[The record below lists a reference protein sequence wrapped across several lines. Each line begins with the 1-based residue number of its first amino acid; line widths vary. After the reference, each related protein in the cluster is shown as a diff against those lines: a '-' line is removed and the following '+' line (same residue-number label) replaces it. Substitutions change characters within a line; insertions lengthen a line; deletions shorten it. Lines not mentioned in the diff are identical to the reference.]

1 MSSQKEKSQRP
12 KAVRRTSR
20 GPAGGPTEPRK
31 PDPSKPVTL
40 KAVAEYLGLSPAT
53 VSLVI
58 NRSPAADSIPP
69 ETHERVFAAARELKY
84 RPNYLARSLRS
95 QRSMSVGV
103 LVREI
108 SEAYAAGVMSGIEDH
123 LIREGYFYMAASHR
137 LQANLLEKY
146 VDLLR
151 DRAVEG
157 FILVAT
163 PITEP
168 PPLPTVSVAGHLQLE
183 GVTNV
188 VIDHD
193 HAAVQA
199 LSHLV
204 DLGHKRIAFFKGQ
217 PDSADTEDRWQA
229 ILRAA
234 ERLGLEVY
242 PELVYQLTSEPSG
255 TEGYKEGYTIGR
267 KLLSDGH
274 PFTSLFAFNDVSA
287 IGALRA
293 FLDGG
298 LRVPRDVSIIG
309 FDDIE
314 TAAFLNPSL
323 TTVRQPLREM
333 GETAGRILLER
344 LAGTSTY
351 PDFVTLEPELV
362 VRGSTG
368 PPPPGGFR
376 GRSLRRPELT
386 AEAAAER
393 SLSLQP

>member
-1 MSSQKEKSQRP
+1 MASPKEKSQRP
-12 KAVRRTSR
+12 KAARKA
-20 GPAGGPTEPRK
+20 PGGSRK

-84 RPNYLARSLRS
+84 RPNYLARSLRNR
-95 QRSMSVGV
+95 RSMSVGV

-137 LQANLLEKY
+137 LQPNLLEKY

-168 PPLPTVSVAGHLQLE
+168 PPLPTVSVAGHLSLE

-193 HAAVQA
+193 HAAVEA
-199 LSHLV
+199 LSHLRK
-204 DLGHKRIAFFKGQ
+204 LGHERVAFFKGQ
-217 PDSADTEDRWQA
+217 PESADTEDRWNA

-234 ERLGLEVY
+234 ERLDLVVY

-255 TEGYKEGYTIGR
+255 TEGYKEGYTLGR

-293 FLDGG
+293 FLDAG
-298 LRVPRDVSIIG
+298 LRVPKDVSIIG

-323 TTVRQPLREM
+323 TTVRQPLRQM
-333 GETAGRILLER
+333 GEMAGRILLER

-368 PPPPGGFR
+368 PPPGGKRSFR
-376 GRSLRRPELT
+376 RAERP

-393 SLSLQP
+393 SLSL